1 MVRRHFR
8 RQDVAALLHLVS
20 VSTALAGCGHTL
32 GQAVP
37 PRQPVVQEVVTP
49 AVLDIADSGSDART
63 LESKVTRVTVYSDR
77 ARITRKARAELS
89 TEPTVFAFRQ
99 LPGWVDDGSVRVFV
113 SDGTIVDVRVDRD
126 FLAKATDAVWQKT
139 EADHKALS
147 RKIGALTDELA
158 VLEAQKQQIE
168 SMKAFSNEKISQDTI
183 IGNVNVESYAQV
195 LKFITDSLRETARAR
210 REVKAKLDDINPEY
224 EASRRRFEAMKS
236 LMKLEET
243 TVLVTLQSSKATP
256 ADIELT
262 YMLPGV
268 TWEPMHELRVSSSNT
283 KAVDVVSFA
292 EVTQTTG
299 EDWDNAELSFST
311 QSSTQSVRIP
321 ELEALTLGDTHTA
334 TEILT
339 TKMSSFS
346 RAQKAFEG
354 QGQLWNE
361 YRQSASAQRARENF
375 EQVYQSNV
383 EYLQVVQSKTV
394 KIFESLQ
401 KRGTTAHFKADAAS
415 SVRGDGHPVRVEIG
429 RSTLASTQKIVAAP
443 EQSLNA
449 AHTLA
454 LVNSTDQPF
463 LPGRVAV
470 YRDGSF
476 LGMTSMDFIA
486 KGEGFSL
493 FLAVADH
500 IKLSRELDRRQ
511 SSLVRRKRNLMK
523 VAFIVTVENLSTTPT
538 ALTLADRIPVSEN
551 REIKVERVTITPSV
565 EPDSRG
571 LLSWDLHLK
580 AKEKRQFRIAYQ
592 VEYPAEL
599 IIETSRRR
607 QMERAAP
614 AAASPAARED
624 YGIEDQIMDLEEA
637 F

>member
-1 MVRRHFR
+1 M
-8 RQDVAALLHLVS
+8 
-20 VSTALAGCGHTL
+20 
-32 GQAVP
+32 
-37 PRQPVVQEVVTP
+37 
-49 AVLDIADSGSDART
+49 
-63 LESKVTRVTVYSDR
+63 
-77 ARITRKARAELS
+77 
-89 TEPTVFAFRQ
+89 
-99 LPGWVDDGSVRVFV
+99 
-113 SDGTIVDVRVDRD
+113 
-126 FLAKATDAVWQKT
+126 
-139 EADHKALS
+139 
-147 RKIGALTDELA
+147 
-158 VLEAQKQQIE
+158 
-168 SMKAFSNEKISQDTI
+168 
-183 IGNVNVESYAQV
+183 NVESYAQV